1 MFKDDPTETID
12 TLPAPEKKREYA
24 SNEALDDQS
33 ERRQELAARVTI
45 PRPIRIVNDTFGG
58 DGAA

>member
-1 MFKDDPTETID
+1 MFKDDPAETID
-12 TLPAPEKKREYA
+12 TLLAPEKNRECA
-24 SNEALDDQS
+24 GSKALDDQS
-33 ERRQELAARVTI
+33 KSRRESTARVTI